1 VAETSFL
8 VAIDGILASLDV
20 VLGTALLL
28 ALLTNFLGRSGVE
41 STRGGRHRRRG
52 LSISFG
58 WSLSRGR
65 CRCG

>member
-1 VAETSFL
+1 MAETSFL

-41 STRGGRHRRRG
+41 STRGG
-52 LSISFG
+52 
-58 WSLSRGR
+58 
-65 CRCG
+65 